1 MKLNA
6 EFFYNNMFVPAYT
19 KIAEQHGNEI
29 AYTCLDNSTLDFGK
43 QCQHDAGIILVA
55 PTNGLND
62 LPYIGRPGRTDSYG

>member
-6 EFFYNNMFVPAYT
+6 EDFCNNILVPAYT
-19 KIAEQHGNEI
+19 KIAELHGNEI
-29 AYTCLDNSTLDFGK
+29 AYSRLNNSTLDFGK

-62 LPYIGRPGRTDSYG
+62 LPWARKD